1 MRVTGSGAGCGDHW
15 PLCNGAVTPLSSG
28 AHRFVEFTHRAMSGL
43 DLALVANLVAWAF
56 RSYYKGHVVRFGAVL
71 SGLFLITEALIGA
84 GLVLL
89 ELVMR
94 DPPHGRSLYTC

>member
-1 MRVTGSGAGCGDHW
+1 
-15 PLCNGAVTPLSSG
+15 
-28 AHRFVEFTHRAMSGL
+28 MSGL

-89 ELVMR
+89 KLVVR